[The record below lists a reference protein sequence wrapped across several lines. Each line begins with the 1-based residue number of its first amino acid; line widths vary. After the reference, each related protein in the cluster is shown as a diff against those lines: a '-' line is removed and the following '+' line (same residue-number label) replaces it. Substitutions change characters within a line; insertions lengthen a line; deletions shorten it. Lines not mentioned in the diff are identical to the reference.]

1 MCRNGKKKVFS
12 YKEFGALPSYL
23 RMAML
28 VLATVALCVG
38 PARSIETISPPT
50 VLAFASP
57 VLSQTRPLNF
67 PGRCQLRFALPKM
80 LHSSLKRRAVGVLGT
95 VAIAGESG
103 DISKCPFASA
113 SVQVGDFSSTVELEL
128 GTIAYFVTKHEHSFT
143 PTITYKHT
151 AQHFKLSTIF
161 WSFS

>member
-1 MCRNGKKKVFS
+1 
-12 YKEFGALPSYL
+12 
-23 RMAML
+23 ML

-50 VLAFASP
+50 DLAFASP
-57 VLSQTRPLNF
+57 LLSQTLRGHNF
-67 PGRCQLRFALPKM
+67 PGRCQLRFALPKTM
-80 LHSSLKRRAVGVLGT
+80 HSSLKRRAVGVLGT

-113 SVQVGDFSSTVELEL
+113 SVQVGDFSSTAELEL
-128 GTIAYFVTKHEHSFT
+128 GTIAYFVTKHEHPFT

-151 AQHFKLSTIF
+151 AQHFTLSTIF
-161 WSFS
+161 EYFVCSAQRGNPNAILPESDSGKRIS